1 MKKTIKLEVLP
12 LAKVGFLNDVKIP
25 EGTTKD
31 DFSFVSIQ
39 MGKKKDM
46 TLVGAKYSDISA
58 DELTALVFQAITE
71 ALYNKSHEETNT
83 VLVDGKEVELK
94 QVVQ

>member
-1 MKKTIKLEVLP
+1 MKKTVKIEVLP
-12 LAKVGFLNDVKIP
+12 LEKVSFLKDVKIP

-46 TLVGAKYSDISA
+46 TLVGARFDKISE
-58 DELTALVFQAITE
+58 DELTAIVFKGITE
-71 ALYNKSHEETNT
+71 CLYDKAHPQDNK
-83 VLVDGKEVELK
+83 VVVDGKEVELK